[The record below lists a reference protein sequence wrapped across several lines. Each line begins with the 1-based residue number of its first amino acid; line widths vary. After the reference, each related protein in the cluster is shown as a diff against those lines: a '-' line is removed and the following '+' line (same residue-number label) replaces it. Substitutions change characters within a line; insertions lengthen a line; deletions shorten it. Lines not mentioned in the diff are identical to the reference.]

1 MAGPQ
6 VIAGACGY
14 GVWPGNSLEGAR
26 ACLAAPVDGIEI
38 DVHLTADGHVV
49 AHHDYR
55 IAADASRLG
64 GAFLTAPGPMLRET
78 ALAELQT
85 HDLGRFRSGSSLQ
98 RRHPGVAGLDGV
110 VMPTLPQLLAL
121 LAQAPGPRRWI
132 FVEIKTDPA
141 GYRESAD
148 PRRLTEAVLRDLD
161 AAGWTAHA
169 KIIAFDWSVLRD
181 LTARRPEIATA
192 HLTVPAAMHD
202 RIVRLAN
209 GDSPW
214 VDGCDPRH
222 FGGSELQA
230 VRAHGGREW
239 SPHISDVTPDRIAEA
254 RALGLAVGVWG
265 VATAAEIAAMSA
277 LGVDALTVSGPDW
290 GSDLQVERRGRPAGE
305 AAP

>member
-1 MAGPQ
+1 MPAPQ

-14 GVWPGNSLEGAR
+14 GVWPGNSIEGAR
-26 ACLAAPVDGIEI
+26 GCLAAPVDGIEI

-64 GAFLTAPGPMLRET
+64 GGFLDAPGPLLRDST
-78 ALAELQT
+78 LAELQAY
-85 HDLGRFRSGSSLQ
+85 DLGRFRPGSSAE
-98 RRHPGVAGLDGV
+98 RRHPGVEGMDGV
-110 VMPTLPQLLAL
+110 VMPTLPQLLAE
-121 LAQAPGPRRWI
+121 LAAAPGPRRWL

-141 GYRESAD
+141 EYRQSAE
-148 PRRLTEAVLRDLD
+148 PVRLADAVLRDLD
-161 AAGWTAHA
+161 AAGWSDRA

-181 LTARRPEIATA
+181 LQARRPEILTA

-214 VDGCDPRH
+214 ADGCDPRR
-222 FGGSELQA
+222 FGGSEVRA
-230 VRAHGGREW
+230 IRAHGGREW
-239 SPHISDVTPDRIAEA
+239 SPHISDVTPERVAEA
-254 RALGLAVGVWG
+254 KALGLAVGVWG
-265 VATAAEIAAMSA
+265 VATAAEIAAMTA

-290 GSDLQVERRGRPAGE
+290 NV
-305 AAP
+305 

>member
-1 MAGPQ
+1 MAGPLI
-6 VIAGACGY
+6 IAGACGY
-14 GVWPGNSLEGAR
+14 GVWPSNSLEGAR

-55 IAADASRLG
+55 IAADASRIG
-64 GAFLTAPGPMLRET
+64 GAFLDAPGPLLRDT
-78 ALAELQT
+78 SLAELQAY
-85 HDLGRFRSGSSLQ
+85 DLGRFRPGSPAQ

-121 LAQAPGPRRWI
+121 LAEAPGPPRQI

-148 PRRLTEAVLRDLD
+148 PVRLTDAVLRDLD

-181 LTARRPEIATA
+181 LKARRPEILTA

-202 RIVRLAN
+202 RIRRLPN

-214 VDGCDPRH
+214 TDGCDERH
-222 FGGSELQA
+222 FGGSELRAIQ
-230 VRAHGGREW
+230 AHGGREW
-239 SPHISDVTPDRIAEA
+239 SPHISDVTSERVSEA
-254 RALGLAVGVWG
+254 KALDLAVGVWG
-265 VATAAEIAAMSA
+265 VATAAEIAAMTA

-290 GSDLQVERRGRPAGE
+290 AATPAGSPVSP
-305 AAP
+305 A